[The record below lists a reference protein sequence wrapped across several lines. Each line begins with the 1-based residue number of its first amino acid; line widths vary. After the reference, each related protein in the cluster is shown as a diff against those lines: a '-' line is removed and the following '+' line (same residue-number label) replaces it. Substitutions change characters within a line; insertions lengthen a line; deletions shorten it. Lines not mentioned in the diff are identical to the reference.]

1 MNTDF
6 IQQLNTA
13 QREAVLYT
21 DGPQLVIAGAGSG
34 KTRVLTYKIAHLLSL
49 GYEPWRILALTFTI
63 KAANEMK
70 ERIAGLVGRATASR
84 LWMGTFHSIFS
95 RILHANAEVLGFR
108 KDFTIYDTA
117 DSRSLLKTI
126 IKEMQLDDKIYK
138 PAAVQSVISN
148 AKNAL
153 ITPSAYAAN
162 AELRDMDSKQKRP
175 MMHNIYRVYWERCFR
190 AGAMDFDDLLLYT
203 NILFRDHPDVAQRYR
218 DFFRYVLVD
227 EYQDTNFSQHL
238 IVNQLCRDH
247 RQLCV
252 VGDDAQSIY
261 SFRGAN
267 IGNILNL
274 RNEYPDL
281 RIDKLEQNYRST
293 QNIVD
298 AANAVISKNKQQIP
312 KRVFSEKERGSKVQ
326 LLSAYSDYEEAF
338 LVANRIKEMRL
349 LNAQPYNDFAILY
362 RTNAQSRVLE
372 DALRKR
378 NMPYRIYGGLSFYQ
392 RKEIK
397 DAVAY
402 FRLTIN
408 PNDEEAFKRVINYPA
423 RGIGDTTVAK
433 VLACAQTHNVGVW
446 SVITQPSEYNLP
458 VNAGARNKL
467 SAFCDLI
474 DSFRSLVI
482 EKPLA
487 DTVEQILRRSGIIND
502 IYATDTPENISRQ
515 ENIQELING
524 VQEFVTQREEEGS
537 DATTLAD
544 FLAEI
549 SLITDQDNGDESDND
564 KVTLMTIHSAKGL
577 EFRNVIIT
585 GLEED
590 LFPSILSID
599 NPQQI
604 EEERRLL
611 YVAITR
617 AQQNCILTY
626 AKSRFRNGKT
636 ATCRPSRFIKDL
648 DSRYVDMPDNID
660 SPFASASQQ
669 TMSWNSSTF
678 VSRKSATEF
687 RSEKHSYTVFKD
699 PAETPHLK
707 PVAGSKRLLNSDD
720 TTAQQRDSIVSQ
732 AGTLRPNMRIRHD
745 RFGLG
750 TVESIEG
757 SGDNCKISVLFD
769 NVGRKQLLLKFAKFT
784 IL

>member
-1 MNTDF
+1 MEKSLLQN
-6 IQQLNTA
+6 LNSA
-13 QREAVLYT
+13 QRDAVLYT

-34 KTRVLTYKIAHLLSL
+34 KTRVLTYKIAYLLSQ

-70 ERIAGLVGRATASR
+70 ERIARLVGREVAAR

-95 RILHANAEVLGFR
+95 RILHANAERLNFR
-108 KDFTIYDTA
+108 SDFTIYDTA

-138 PAAVQSVISN
+138 PATVQSIISN

-153 ITPSAYAAN
+153 ITPSLYSTN
-162 AELRDMDSKQKRP
+162 AELLEMDRKQKRP
-175 MMHNIYRVYWERCFR
+175 MMHNIYRTYWERCFR

-203 NILFRDHPDVAQRYR
+203 NILFRDHPDVAQKYR
-218 DFFRYVLVD
+218 DLFRYVLVD

-238 IVNQLCRDH
+238 IVNQLCREH
-247 RQLCV
+247 GRLCV

-274 RNEYPDL
+274 KNEYKGL
-281 RIDKLEQNYRST
+281 QINKLEQNYRST

-298 AANAVISKNKQQIP
+298 AANSLISKNKEQIR
-312 KRVFSEKERGSKVQ
+312 KRVFSEKERGSKVAVFA
-326 LLSAYSDYEEAF
+326 SYSDFEEGY
-338 LVANRIKEMRL
+338 LVANRIKEMHL
-349 LNAQPYNDFAILY
+349 LNSTPYNDFAILY

-372 DALRKR
+372 EALRKR

-402 FRLTIN
+402 MRLTIN
-408 PNDEEAFKRVINYPA
+408 PNDEEAFKRVVNYPA
-423 RGIGDTTVAK
+423 RGIGETTVGK
-433 VLACAQTHNVGVW
+433 ILACAQLHNVGVW
-446 SVITQPSEYNLP
+446 SVLSDPTEYNLQI
-458 VNAGARNKL
+458 NSGTRTKL
-467 SAFCDLI
+467 AAFRDLI
-474 DSFRSLVI
+474 QGFSDSAGEKSIYDLV
-482 EKPLA
+482 EH
-487 DTVEQILRRSGIIND
+487 ILQRSGIIAD
-502 IYATDTPENISRQ
+502 IYTSDTPENISRQ
-515 ENIQELING
+515 ENIQELLGG
-524 VQEFVTQREEEGS
+524 VMEFYSLRQEEGNE
-537 DATTLAD
+537 AVTLSD

-549 SLITDQDNGDESDND
+549 SLITDQDKGDEQDDD

-577 EFRNVIIT
+577 EFRNVFIT

-590 LFPSILSID
+590 LFPSAMCVESL
-599 NPQQI
+599 QQI

-617 AQQNCILTY
+617 AQENCILTY
-626 AKSRFRNGKT
+626 AHTRFRNGKT
-636 ATCRPSRFIKDL
+636 NTCRPSRFLKDL
-648 DSRYVDMPDNID
+648 DTQYVNMPDEAPVSTTK
-660 SPFASASQQ
+660 SPYADAPWRSQY
-669 TMSWNSSTF
+669 TSFERSFKAPTKPST
-678 VSRKSATEF
+678 
-687 RSEKHSYTVFKD
+687 
-699 PAETPHLK
+699 LK
-707 PVAGSKRLLNSDD
+707 PIENSRRIVTAEQPVAP
-720 TTAQQRDSIVSQ
+720 TQQRDSVMSG
-732 AGTLRPNMRIRHD
+732 AGTLRVSARIRHE

-750 TVESIEG
+750 TVEAIEG
-757 SGDNCKISVLFD
+757 VGDNCKISVAFD